1 MSGPSAALRARVR
14 SELIRISCGEL
25 PADQLLAEVAGTL
38 KLAVPFD
45 ACFLTGVDPSTMM
58 FMSAAIVEEMPAWC
72 CQPYF
77 DNEFLAED
85 FNKFAVLAESAE
97 GVATLTQATGGR
109 HARSA
114 RHVEINGRLNLEAEL
129 RAVFRAGGETW
140 GIGNL
145 VREQGKPDFDAA
157 EIAFVQSV
165 SRDIAEGLRTALLAE
180 QTQVGGADAP
190 GLLMFAADGRLTAAT
205 PEAQQWLADLDP
217 VNVVPTALGFPLP
230 TAAYVVVARARA
242 LAAGRAGP
250 AARARVRTRSGQ
262 WIVLH
267 ASCTKDSAGEVAGA
281 ALIID
286 RARPVEVAP
295 LIAAAYQLTPR
306 EREIAAYVAR
316 GSATPAIAAEL
327 HLSPHTV
334 RDHLKA
340 IYEKVGVAGRGEM
353 VARIYTDHYHDRHA
367 VGQREPVAAAF

>member
-1 MSGPSAALRARVR
+1 MSAAPSAALRARVR
-14 SELIRISCGEL
+14 SELLSLSCAGL
-25 PADQLLAEVAGTL
+25 PADDLLARVAGAL
-38 KLAVPFD
+38 KLAIPYD
-45 ACFLTGVDPSTMM
+45 ACFFTGVDPSTML
-58 FMSAAIVEEMPAWC
+58 FMSAAIVEQMPNWC

-77 DNEFLAED
+77 DNEHLVDD
-85 FNKFAVLAESAE
+85 FNKFALLAASAE
-97 GVATLTQATGGR
+97 GAATLSAATGGKPT
-109 HARSA
+109 RSA
-114 RHVEINGRLNLEAEL
+114 RHVEINGRLGLEAEL
-129 RAVFRAGGETW
+129 RCVFRAGDQTW

-145 VREQGKPDFDAA
+145 LREQGRADFDAD
-157 EIAFVQSV
+157 EIAFVRAI
-165 SRDIAEGLRTALLAE
+165 SRDVAEGLRAALLAE
-180 QTQVGGADAP
+180 HAESGGADAP

-205 PEAQQWLADLDP
+205 PEAQEWLADLDP

-242 LAAGRAGP
+242 LAAGREGP
-250 AARARVRTRSGQ
+250 AARARVRTRSGR

-267 ASCTKDSAGEVAGA
+267 ASCTKDADGQVAGA

-306 EREIAAYVAR
+306 EREIAAHVAR
-316 GSATPAIAAEL
+316 GSATGVIAAAL

-340 IYEKVGVAGRGEM
+340 IYEKVGVTGRGEL
-353 VARIYTDHYHDRHA
+353 VARIYTEHYHDRHA
-367 VGQREPVAAAF
+367 DGERPIAAAL